1 MSPTCASVRLAYSL
15 EGRIY
20 RLLRGLNVRAEV
32 ARAVLGTGLYTELW
46 MMGDRAA
53 WGNYF
58 ALRLDLHAQKEHRLI
73 AQTMRKLL
81 REHQPEF
88 VFERR

>member
-15 EGRIY
+15 EKGIY